1 MNTYPFLWK
10 NDANLE
16 VLQELFCVLEL
27 SKNLFWVIS
36 DSQLKFLGDWILT
49 QGSKMLN
56 LLDKYITVS
65 WGGDTILEA
74 FQKSSPHIIVAYNFL
89 LNFAKKLKRIFGI
102 IEYWCRDP
110 KYKTYSTN
118 TKLFYGNSKAEL
130 KTFQKLFAN
139 IEITY
144 KLFLKNPKS
153 LNRIFWAAEYWCKNK
168 KYHIW

>member
-16 VLQELFCVLEL
+16 VSQELFCVLEL

-118 TKLFYGNSKAEL
+118 TKLFLWEQQGRTQNFP
-130 KTFQKLFAN
+130 KTFCK
-139 IEITY
+139 
-144 KLFLKNPKS
+144 
-153 LNRIFWAAEYWCKNK
+153 YWN
-168 KYHIW
+168 YL